1 MTIRFSAGTQLIL
14 GAAVGHDALIFPARR
29 RETPR
34 RHRHAVQRVVAG
46 HSPGWLG

>member
-14 GAAVGHDALIFPARR
+14 GAAVGHSADLPG
-29 RETPR
+29 ETP